1 MDYIEVR
8 TETTH
13 DAAELLAELLAEIT
27 GGAQV
32 DDPQTIEDFVNA
44 PVKKKEKFSPHSS
57 TSTPR
62 LSHHIQTKVA
72 HRWGA
77 LLDARR

>member
-32 DDPQTIEDFVNA
+32 DDPQTGFCQRPGE
-44 PVKKKEKFSPHSS
+44 
-57 TSTPR
+57 T
-62 LSHHIQTKVA
+62 L
-72 HRWGA
+72 G
-77 LLDARR
+77 LY

>member
-8 TETTH
+8 TKTTH
-13 DAAELLAELLAEIT
+13 EAAELLAELLAEIT

-44 PVKKKEKFSPHSS
+44 PVK
-57 TSTPR
+57 
-62 LSHHIQTKVA
+62 
-72 HRWGA
+72 RWDYIEEQ
-77 LLDARR
+77 LFDNPQREPSVNC